1 MIKVANIFVNIPVK
15 SIAKA
20 YSYAIPDKFSFLQT
34 GWRVFVPF
42 GNRKVEGFIVSISAP
57 DVHTDL
63 LKLKEIIDIVDQE
76 PWFTDK
82 MLKIAKWMAD
92 FYLCSFAEAMRLF
105 MPGKTGLQIKP
116 VYLIGDQKP
125 DHSILQVH
133 LYAEIYNFIMLHQPV
148 SLYDLRKKFPGFD
161 IDAIVAIFLQHKFIL
176 KDYSVKKNT
185 VNRYEKFVELI
196 QSTVCETDF
205 SRKPVQK
212 KLLQLLQ
219 NRKSIP
225 ISELKAEKIT
235 MTTIQALVQT
245 NLIRINEKRIYR
257 DSYRDTA
264 AQGKTDILLTEE
276 QANAVNELV
285 KAIDQKESKIF
296 LLYGITGS
304 GKTQVYIEAANKV
317 RKNGQRVIV
326 LVPEIA
332 LTGQLVSSFKYYFKQ
347 DIIVLHSRLSI
358 SERNDAIRRIKQ
370 NEIGIVIGARS
381 ALFTPIDHIGLIILD
396 EEQDASYKQDESPRY
411 HTRDVAQALAK
422 IHQAIL
428 VLGSA
433 TPSVETFARA
443 QNKEY
448 TLLTLSKRI
457 GNIPLPQVTTVD
469 MRAEL
474 KQGNR
479 NIISRALKKLIEET
493 IAKKEQVII
502 MLNRRGFSTFVMCR
516 SCGHVIVCKDCTLP
530 LVYHQNGK
538 LQCHHCDSSDV
549 VPDVCPKCGSRYIKY
564 FGTGTEKLE
573 NELRTL
579 VPNARIVR
587 MDRDTTTKKF
597 AHAEILTQFKQGLY
611 DILLGTQMVAKG
623 HDIPNVTAVGIIS
636 ADSSL
641 NVPDFRSAER
651 CFALIT
657 QTAGRAGRGDIP
669 GKVIIQTYNP
679 EHYAVRCGTQQD
691 YLAFYKNEIVFRKQL
706 FYPPY
711 SNLIKMTVQNAD
723 EQKALAEATAFVT
736 LFRSFFTDVHS
747 SQIIGPAPAM
757 ISNLRGLY
765 RMNILIKTNQPSIVK
780 KFMMEQQLHIKN
792 NIMLDI
798 NPLNTM

>member
-42 GNRKVEGFIVSISAP
+42 GNRKVEGFIVNISAA
-57 DVHTDL
+57 DATTDL
-63 LKLKEIIDIVDQE
+63 LKLKEIIDIVDEE

-125 DHSILQVH
+125 DATILQVNF
-133 LYAEIYNFIMLHQPV
+133 YVEVYNFIMLHQPV
-148 SLYDLRKKFPGFD
+148 SLYDLRKNFPEFD
-161 IDAIVAIFLQHKFIL
+161 IDAIIVLFLQHKFIL

-185 VNRYEKFVELI
+185 VNRYEKIVELI
-196 QSTVCETDF
+196 QSTFCETDF
-205 SRKPVQK
+205 SRKPAQK
-212 KLLQLLQ
+212 NLLQLLQ

-235 MTTIQALVQT
+235 MTTIQALVQA
-245 NLIRINEKRIYR
+245 NLIRINERRIYR
-257 DSYRDTA
+257 DSYEHTA
-264 AQGKTDILLTEE
+264 SQGKKNVILTGE
-276 QANAVNELV
+276 QETAVNELI
-285 KAIDQKESKIF
+285 KSIEQKENKTF

-317 RKNGQRVIV
+317 RQAGQHVIV

-411 HTRDVAQALAK
+411 HTRDVAQALAR
-422 IHQAIL
+422 IHKAIL

-448 TLLTLSKRI
+448 TMLTLSKRI
-457 GNIPLPQVTTVD
+457 GNIPMPQVTTVD

-564 FGTGTEKLE
+564 FGTGTERLE
-573 NELRTL
+573 HELRTL
-579 VPNARIVR
+579 VPEARIIR

-679 EHYAVRCGTQQD
+679 EHYAVHCGMQQD

-711 SNLIKMTVQNAD
+711 SNLIKMTIQNAD
-723 EQKALAEATAFVT
+723 EQKALAEATEFVK
-736 LFRSFFTDVHS
+736 LFRSSFKDINS

-765 RMNILIKTNQPSIVK
+765 RINLLIKTNQPAVVK
-780 KFMMEQQLHIKN
+780 KFMVEQKLHIKN

>member
-1 MIKVANIFVNIPVK
+1 MIKIANIFVNIPVK

-20 YSYAIPDKFSFLQT
+20 YSYTIPDKFSFLQE

-42 GNRKVEGFIVSISAP
+42 GNRKVEGFIVNIGAP
-57 DVHTDL
+57 DANTDL

-82 MLKIAKWMAD
+82 MLKIARWMAD

-105 MPGKTGLQIKP
+105 MPGKTGLQIKA
-116 VYLIGDQKP
+116 VYLIGDKKP
-125 DHSILQVH
+125 DTTILQVNF
-133 LYAEIYNFIMLHQPV
+133 YEEVYNFIMVHQPV
-148 SLYDLRKKFPGFD
+148 SLYDLRKKFLNLD
-161 IDAIVAIFLQHKFIL
+161 IDAIIAMFLQHKFIL

-185 VNRYEKFVELI
+185 VNRYEKFIELT
-196 QSTVCETDF
+196 QSTFCEADF
-205 SRKPVQK
+205 SRKPAQK

-245 NLIRINEKRIYR
+245 NLIRINEQRIYR
-257 DSYRDTA
+257 DSYQDTVS
-264 AQGKTDILLTEE
+264 QGKTDVILTEE
-276 QANAVNELV
+276 QEKAVYELV
-285 KAIDQKESKIF
+285 KAIEQKESKTF

-317 RKNGQRVIV
+317 RKNGQHVIV

-422 IHQAIL
+422 IHKAIL

-443 QNKEY
+443 QSQEY
-448 TLLTLSKRI
+448 TMLTLTKRI
-457 GNIPLPQVTTVD
+457 GNIPLPEVTTVD

-493 IAKKEQVII
+493 ILKKEQVII

-516 SCGHVIVCKDCTLP
+516 SCGYVIVCKDCTLP

-564 FGTGTEKLE
+564 FGTGTERLE
-573 NELRTL
+573 HELQIL
-579 VPNARIVR
+579 VPTARIIR

-679 EHYAVRCGTQQD
+679 EHYAVNCGMQQD

-736 LFRSFFTDVHS
+736 LFRSSFTDVHS
-747 SQIIGPAPAM
+747 SQIIGPATAM

-765 RMNILIKTNQPSIVK
+765 RINILIKTNQPSTVK
-780 KFMMEQQLHIKN
+780 KFMIEQDLHIKN
-792 NIMLDI
+792 NIMIDI